1 MPWQIGSKN
10 PGIIF
15 NNSATWTLYSHWN
28 KKKKKNNKKKE
39 DSESDQPFAR
49 I

>member
-28 KKKKKNNKKKE
+28 KKRKKKRKNKKKV
-39 DSESDQPFAR
+39 DSE
-49 I
+49 